1 MSWRERAKAILDAG
15 HNRHDRHEI
24 ALNDPNVPNVPN
36 VPGGVALDPARVLRT
51 WHGRLSKL
59 DLASVPDGFTP
70 GSWAD
75 LCDDA
80 WWLYETH
87 ASVAVRQGW
96 TAQGLWGVRVGYPIG
111 GGLAQYLRTGRKVM
125 LADGAAFVSLSGVT
139 SRRTPGMGSGLP
151 LIWELR
157 V

>member
-1 MSWRERAKAILDAG
+1 MSWRDKAKAVLGAG
-15 HNRHDRHEI
+15 DNRDNRDDSSSETPI
-24 ALNDPNVPNVPN
+24 VPNVPN
-36 VPGGVALDPARVLRT
+36 VPKVVALDPARVLRT

-59 DLASVPDGFTP
+59 DLGTVPTGFSR

-111 GGLAQYLRTGRKVM
+111 GGLAQYLRTSRKVM
-125 LADGAAFVSLSGVT
+125 FSDGEAFVSLLGVT
-139 SRRTPGMGSGLP
+139 SRRSPEMGLGLP
-151 LIWELR
+151 LVWELK
-157 V
+157 

>member
-1 MSWRERAKAILDAG
+1 MSWRDKAKAVLGAG
-15 HNRHDRHEI
+15 DNRDSRDDSPP
-24 ALNDPNVPNVPN
+24 LGPNVPNVPSVVSLN
-36 VPGGVALDPARVLRT
+36 PARVLRT

-59 DLASVPDGFTP
+59 DLAAVPVGFTP

-80 WWLYETH
+80 WWLYEAH

-96 TAQGLWGVRVGYPIG
+96 GAQGLWGVRVGYPIG
-111 GGLAQYLRTGRKVM
+111 GGLAQFLRTSRKVM
-125 LADGAAFVSLSGVT
+125 FSDGAAFVSLFGVT
-139 SRRTPGMGSGLP
+139 SRRTPAMGHGLP

-157 V
+157 